1 MSRPPDVGPRY
12 TPRSDPSGTLTD
24 QQRDASP
31 LAANLVGGRN
41 DRGGRADGDDHRA
54 PLRSGGS
61 YSVFVAWMKV
71 LLPFLALGLIALI
84 VIWPRLKSDDTFHI
98 GFSSVR
104 LSGSAQPGVDN
115 ARYMGTDENRRP
127 YTITADLARI
137 DDKIDGLVRLETP
150 KADLTLENGTW
161 LVLTANKGRFFEGR
175 QHLELEGNVNLFH
188 DTGYEIATEHLNID
202 LKTNVAQST
211 APVVGHGPFGVL
223 NSAGLKLIDRGRIIY
238 FTGPA
243 KLVLYPSQNAERSTK

>member
-1 MSRPPDVGPRY
+1 MSRPPDVGPRF
-12 TPRSDPSGTLTD
+12 TPRSGPSGDLTD
-24 QQRDASP
+24 RKRNASP
-31 LAANLVGGRN
+31 LAANLVGGREE
-41 DRGGRADGDDHRA
+41 RAAEEDHRA

-61 YSVFVAWMKV
+61 YSRFVAWMKV
-71 LLPFLALGLIALI
+71 LLPFFALGLIALI
-84 VIWPRLKSDDTFHI
+84 VIWPRLKSEDTFRI
-98 GFSSVR
+98 GFSSVQ

-137 DDKIDGLVRLETP
+137 DDKVDGLIFLETP
-150 KADLTLENGTW
+150 KADLTLEDGTW

-175 QHLELEGNVNLFH
+175 QRLELDGNVNLFH
-188 DTGYEIATEHLNID
+188 DTGYEIATEHLNMD
-202 LKTNVAQST
+202 LKTNIAESK

-223 NSAGLKLIDRGRIIY
+223 NSAGLKLIDKGRIIY

-243 KLVLYPSQNAERSTK
+243 KLVLYPSQNAERGAK